1 MSTLPAHRLHAIVDV
16 LVCSHAGWPAV
27 DLARAF
33 FDGGARIVQLRAKDL
48 ASGPF
53 LDLAEGIQALAA
65 GYSASVI
72 VNDRID
78 VARLSGAHGVHV
90 GQGDLPPATAREQL
104 GPDAIVGLSTHTV
117 AQLEAARREPV
128 TYVAV
133 GPVFGTSTKDT
144 GYSAVGV
151 DLVSA
156 ASRIAGSLPVV
167 AIGGVNLE
175 NAATAI
181 AAGAAAVAVISDL
194 LTGGDPEARVKAYLR
209 ALA

>member
-1 MSTLPAHRLHAIVDV
+1 M
-16 LVCSHAGWPAV
+16 
-27 DLARAF
+27 
-33 FDGGARIVQLRAKDL
+33 
-48 ASGPF
+48 
-53 LDLAEGIQALAA
+53 
-65 GYSASVI
+65 
-72 VNDRID
+72 
-78 VARLSGAHGVHV
+78 
-90 GQGDLPPATAREQL
+90 
-104 GPDAIVGLSTHTV
+104 
-117 AQLEAARREPV
+117 

-167 AIGGVNLE
+167 AIGGVKLE

-181 AAGAAAVAVISDL
+181 AAGAASVAVISDL
-194 LTGGDPEARVKAYLR
+194 LTGGNPEARVKAYLR

>member
-1 MSTLPAHRLHAIVDV
+1 M
-16 LVCSHAGWPAV
+16 
-27 DLARAF
+27 
-33 FDGGARIVQLRAKDL
+33 QLRAKDL

-53 LDLAEGIQALAA
+53 LELAEGIQALAA

-181 AAGAAAVAVISDL
+181 AAGAASVAVISDL

>member
-1 MSTLPAHRLHAIVDV
+1 M
-16 LVCSHAGWPAV
+16 
-27 DLARAF
+27 
-33 FDGGARIVQLRAKDL
+33 
-48 ASGPF
+48 
-53 LDLAEGIQALAA
+53 
-65 GYSASVI
+65 
-72 VNDRID
+72 
-78 VARLSGAHGVHV
+78 
-90 GQGDLPPATAREQL
+90 
-104 GPDAIVGLSTHTV
+104 
-117 AQLEAARREPV
+117 

-181 AAGAAAVAVISDL
+181 AAGAAAVAVVSDL